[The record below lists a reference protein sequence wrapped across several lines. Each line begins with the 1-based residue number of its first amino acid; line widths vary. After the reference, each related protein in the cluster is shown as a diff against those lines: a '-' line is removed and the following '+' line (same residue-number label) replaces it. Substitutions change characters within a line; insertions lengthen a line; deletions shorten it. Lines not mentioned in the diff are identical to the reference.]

1 MKMTEAKEKENQES
15 GLIETE
21 REESL
26 TKQADT
32 SCRGQVRKKKLKTV
46 NWIQELGYH
55 WLFHRK

>member
-32 SCRGQVRKKKLKTV
+32 SCRGQVRKKKTKNCQLD
-46 NWIQELGYH
+46 LGIRVP
-55 WLFHRK
+55 LAFS

>member
-15 GLIETE
+15 GLIETK

-32 SCRGQVRKKKLKTV
+32 SCRGQVRKKK
-46 NWIQELGYH
+46 N
-55 WLFHRK
+55 